1 MPTYIGNTSSSN
13 ITTGSTITS
22 GSFTFTAAASK
33 IIPGATSISLRNNA
47 DSADNLIITNAGAAT
62 IRAGLT
68 ITTGGLVVTA
78 GGVTVTATGITITAG
93 GLTLTDDNITFNGTS
108 KKIIQPVTSLL
119 IRDHADA
126 NTNVTI
132 TDAGAMTVRTTL
144 TATGGI
150 VAAGG
155 YTALP
160 YLVHTGGMK
169 ATLSTDGTDATPST
183 TETYVAQIFVPCNM
197 SVTGIS
203 IFNGSATGSGNV
215 TGYLMSSD
223 GAAQIATTASTAI
236 SGTDAYQRIAW
247 TGGPIA
253 VKGPATYFLA
263 TQYNNTASRFNTHLF
278 GDFPAGKITS
288 TVYGTFASFTVPTT
302 FTASLGPYA
311 SLY

>member
-1 MPTYIGNTSSSN
+1 MADPTYIGNRASSN
-13 ITTGSTITS
+13 ITTGSQITS
-22 GSFTFTAAASK
+22 GSLTFTAVASK

-47 DSADNLIITNAGAAT
+47 DSADNLIITNAGVAT
-62 IRAGLT
+62 VRAGL
-68 ITTGGLVVTA
+68 V
-78 GGVTVTATGITITAG
+78 ITAG

-132 TDAGAMTVRTTL
+132 TDAGAMTVRAAITP
-144 TATGGI
+144 TGG
-150 VAAGG
+150 VAAAGG
-155 YTALP
+155 FSAFP
-160 YLVHTGGMK
+160 YLVHTGGRQ
-169 ATLSTDGTDATPST
+169 AILSTDGTDTTPVV
-183 TETYVAQIFVPCNM
+183 TETYWAIIFVSCNM

-215 TGYLMSSD
+215 TVYLMDST
-223 GAAQIATTASTAI
+223 GAQVAASASTAI
-236 SGTDAYQRIAW
+236 VGTDVYQRIPL

-253 VKGPATYFLA
+253 VKGPASYYIA
-263 TQYNNTASRFNTHLF
+263 SQYNNTSSRFNTHLF
-278 GDFPAGKITS
+278 GDFPAGKVTS
-288 TVYGTFASFTVPTT
+288 TVFGTFASFTPATT